1 MELTYT
7 KSKPWLNQDK
17 EAKNDTRKF
26 AIERPG
32 KACSWRAG
40 AGYAYGAA
48 WAVLGVWRRA
58 AVTTAVVT
66 TSVATSQA
74 AAANAAASK
83 EAAASA
89 QQAAAAS
96 AASAAA
102 AQQAA
107 AQTVQKSPQQKLREL
122 QSLYD
127 QKLITASEYQASK
140 QKILNEMTQ

>member
-1 MELTYT
+1 MIRENSRSSVSVKLVVGALALITLTE
-7 KSKPWLNQDK
+7 P
-17 EAKNDTRKF
+17 
-26 AIERPG
+26 
-32 KACSWRAG
+32 
-40 AGYAYGAA
+40 A

-58 AVTTAVVT
+58 AITTAVVT
-66 TSVATSQA
+66 TSVATSEA
-74 AAANAAASK
+74 AAANAAASR
-83 EAAASA
+83 EAASA

-127 QKLITASEYQASK
+127 QKLISASDYQAAK
-140 QKILNEMTQ
+140 MKILNGL

>member
-1 MELTYT
+1 MIRANSRLSVSVKLVVGALALITLTE
-7 KSKPWLNQDK
+7 P
-17 EAKNDTRKF
+17 
-26 AIERPG
+26 
-32 KACSWRAG
+32 
-40 AGYAYGAA
+40 A

-58 AVTTAVVT
+58 AITTAVVT
-66 TSVATSQA
+66 PTVATSEA
-74 AAANAAASK
+74 AAANAAASR
-83 EAAASA
+83 EAASA

-127 QKLITASEYQASK
+127 QKLISASDYQAAK
-140 QKILNEMTQ
+140 MKILNGL

>member
-1 MELTYT
+1 M
-7 KSKPWLNQDK
+7 
-17 EAKNDTRKF
+17 
-26 AIERPG
+26 I
-32 KACSWRAG
+32 RANSRLSVSVKLVVG
-40 AGYAYGAA
+40 ALALITLAEPA

-83 EAAASA
+83 EAAAAASA

-96 AASAAA
+96 AASAAS

-107 AQTVQKSPQQKLREL
+107 AQTVQKSPQQKLQEL

-127 QKLITASEYQASK
+127 QKLISAADYQAAK
-140 QKILNEMTQ
+140 TKILSGL

>member
-1 MELTYT
+1 M
-7 KSKPWLNQDK
+7 
-17 EAKNDTRKF
+17 
-26 AIERPG
+26 I
-32 KACSWRAG
+32 RANSRLSVSVKLVVG
-40 AGYAYGAA
+40 ALALITLAEPA

-83 EAAASA
+83 EAAAAASA

-96 AASAAA
+96 AASAAS

-107 AQTVQKSPQQKLREL
+107 AQTVQKSPQQKLQEL

-127 QKLITASEYQASK
+127 QKLISAADYQAAK
-140 QKILNEMTQ
+140 TKILNGL

>member
-1 MELTYT
+1 MIRENSRSSVSVKLVVGALALITLTE
-7 KSKPWLNQDK
+7 P
-17 EAKNDTRKF
+17 
-26 AIERPG
+26 
-32 KACSWRAG
+32 
-40 AGYAYGAA
+40 A

-58 AVTTAVVT
+58 AITTAVVT
-66 TSVATSQA
+66 TSVATSEA
-74 AAANAAASK
+74 AAANAAASR
-83 EAAASA
+83 EAASA

-127 QKLITASEYQASK
+127 QKLISASDYQAAK
-140 QKILNEMTQ
+140 TKILNGL